1 MSAYWLTSYA
11 CLAFKA
17 KHMHRYLLTSKFWKA
32 KCSFSIWIWSF
43 SQAST
48 PHLSKFG
55 PLHLLYNYST
65 MTSWVELMF
74 TGRGIPKGN
83 YWCHSTKW
91 FRRNPL
97 NHLIGDQISYCWA
110 YANIWNS
117 SYNQKQ
123 TYLYDITNDMV
134 DCKF

>member
-1 MSAYWLTSYA
+1 
-11 CLAFKA
+11 
-17 KHMHRYLLTSKFWKA
+17 MHVWHSKQNI
-32 KCSFSIWIWSF
+32 CIVIY
-43 SQAST
+43 SQASSERQSA
-48 PHLSKFG
+48 LSASGYGHF
-55 PLHLLYNYST
+55 PRLQHHICQNLAHCIYYITILLWLV
-65 MTSWVELMF
+65 WVELMF
-74 TGRGIPKGN
+74 TGRSIPKGN